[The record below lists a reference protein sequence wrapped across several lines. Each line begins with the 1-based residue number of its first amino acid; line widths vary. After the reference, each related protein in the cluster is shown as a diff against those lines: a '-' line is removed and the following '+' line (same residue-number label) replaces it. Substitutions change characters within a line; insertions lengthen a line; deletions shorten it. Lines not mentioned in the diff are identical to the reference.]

1 MFGEYEKP
9 PERHSAFNYIMAIA
23 IHAVVILAFAYFAFW
38 TPKDNEVVIPIE
50 LKVVVNENL
59 DGAEDEPPP
68 DTPPQPE
75 VPPPEPDP
83 PKPPDPPPPAPD
95 PIVDNVEAV
104 EIKPPDPKPPE
115 TKPPEPPKKDPPK
128 IDPKKAAEEK
138 KRREAERIERMR
150 NSAKTIKDK
159 PKPTSPPPRNNGRTE
174 NSPKDWKK
182 YLNQGFTPSSVNS
195 GLDASDNQRC
205 IQLIS
210 KAFHDRWVSPAW
222 TSELREILLS
232 VQFGAGGKVL
242 GYNII
247 QSSGDPSADRTVLKA
262 ASLVHAVRGLSS
274 AFLENNKTVTVRFK
288 VKPQ

>member
-1 MFGEYEKP
+1 MLEEYERP

-50 LKVVVNENL
+50 LAVVVNENL
-59 DGAEDEPPP
+59 DGREDEPPP
-68 DTPPQPE
+68 ATPPQPE
-75 VPPPEPDP
+75 PKPEPEP
-83 PKPPDPPPPAPD
+83 PKPPEPPPPPPD
-95 PIVDNVEAV
+95 PIPDNVEAV
-104 EIKPPDPKPPE
+104 EVKPPDPKPPE
-115 TKPPEPPKKDPPK
+115 VKPPKVDKKK
-128 IDPKKAAEEK
+128 LEEERK
-138 KRREAERIERMR
+138 KREAKRLEEMR
-150 NSAKTIKDK
+150 NRATKVKDK
-159 PKPTSPPPRNNGRTE
+159 SKPTFPPPRNNGRTDKR
-174 NSPKDWKK
+174 PKDWEK
-182 YLNQGFTPSSVNS
+182 YLNAGYKPSNVNS

>member
-1 MFGEYEKP
+1 MLEEYERP

-50 LKVVVNENL
+50 LAVVVNENL

-68 DTPPQPE
+68 ATPPQPE
-75 VPPPEPDP
+75 PEPEPEP
-83 PKPPDPPPPAPD
+83 PKPPEPPPPPPD
-95 PIVDNVEAV
+95 PIPDNVEAV
-104 EIKPPDPKPPE
+104 EVKPPDPKPPE
-115 TKPPEPPKKDPPK
+115 VKPPKVDKKK
-128 IDPKKAAEEK
+128 LEEERK
-138 KRREAERIERMR
+138 KREAKRLEEMR
-150 NSAKTIKDK
+150 NRATKVKDK
-159 PKPTSPPPRNNGRTE
+159 SKPTSPPPRNNGRTDKR
-174 NSPKDWKK
+174 PKDWEK
-182 YLNQGFTPSSVNS
+182 YLNAGYNPSNVNS

>member
-1 MFGEYEKP
+1 MLEEYERP

-50 LKVVVNENL
+50 LAVVVNENL
-59 DGAEDEPPP
+59 DGREDEPPP
-68 DTPPQPE
+68 ATPPQPE
-75 VPPPEPDP
+75 PEPEPEP
-83 PKPPDPPPPAPD
+83 PKPPEPPPPPPD
-95 PIVDNVEAV
+95 PIPDNVEAV
-104 EIKPPDPKPPE
+104 EVKPPDPKPPE
-115 TKPPEPPKKDPPK
+115 VKPPKVDKKK
-128 IDPKKAAEEK
+128 LEEERK
-138 KRREAERIERMR
+138 KREAARLEEMR
-150 NSAKTIKDK
+150 NRATKVKDK
-159 PKPTSPPPRNNGRTE
+159 SKPTSPPPRNNGRTDKR
-174 NSPKDWKK
+174 PKDWEK
-182 YLNQGFTPSSVNS
+182 YLNAGYNPSNVNS

>member
-1 MFGEYEKP
+1 MLEEYERP

-50 LKVVVNENL
+50 LAVVVNENL
-59 DGAEDEPPP
+59 DGVEDEPPP

-75 VPPPEPDP
+75 PEPELEP
-83 PKPPDPPPPAPD
+83 PKPPEPPPPPPD
-95 PIVDNVEAV
+95 PIPDNVEAV
-104 EIKPPDPKPPE
+104 EVKPPDPKPPE
-115 TKPPEPPKKDPPK
+115 VKPPKVDKKK
-128 IDPKKAAEEK
+128 LEEERK
-138 KRREAERIERMR
+138 KREAKRLEEMR
-150 NSAKTIKDK
+150 NRATKVKDK
-159 PKPTSPPPRNNGRTE
+159 SKPTSPPPRNNGRTDKR
-174 NSPKDWKK
+174 PKDWEK
-182 YLNQGFTPSSVNS
+182 YLNAGYKPSNVNS

>member
-1 MFGEYEKP
+1 MLEEYERP

-50 LKVVVNENL
+50 LAVVVNENL

-68 DTPPQPE
+68 ATPPQPE
-75 VPPPEPDP
+75 PEPEPEP
-83 PKPPDPPPPAPD
+83 PKPPEPPPPPPD
-95 PIVDNVEAV
+95 PIPDNVEAV
-104 EIKPPDPKPPE
+104 EVKPPDPKPPE
-115 TKPPEPPKKDPPK
+115 VKPPKVDKKKLEEDR
-128 IDPKKAAEEK
+128 KK
-138 KRREAERIERMR
+138 REAERLEKMR
-150 NSAKTIKDK
+150 NRATKVKDK
-159 PKPTSPPPRNNGRTE
+159 SKPTSPPPRNNGRTDKR
-174 NSPKDWKK
+174 PKDWEK
-182 YLNQGFTPSSVNS
+182 YLNAGYKPSNVNS

-247 QSSGDPSADRTVLKA
+247 QSSGDSSADRTVLKA

>member
-1 MFGEYEKP
+1 MLEEYERP

-50 LKVVVNENL
+50 LAVVVNENL
-59 DGAEDEPPP
+59 DGREDEPPP

-75 VPPPEPDP
+75 PEPEPEP
-83 PKPPDPPPPAPD
+83 PKPPEPPPPPPD
-95 PIVDNVEAV
+95 PIPDKVEAV
-104 EIKPPDPKPPE
+104 EVKPPDPKPPE
-115 TKPPEPPKKDPPK
+115 VKPPEPPKIQPPK
-128 IDPKKAAEEK
+128 VDKKKLEEERK
-138 KRREAERIERMR
+138 KREAKRLEEMR
-150 NSAKTIKDK
+150 NRATKVKDK
-159 PKPTSPPPRNNGRTE
+159 SKPTSPPPRNNGRTDKR
-174 NSPKDWKK
+174 PKDWEK
-182 YLNQGFTPSSVNS
+182 YLNAGYKPSNVNS

>member
-1 MFGEYEKP
+1 MNLIFIN
-9 PERHSAFNYIMAIA
+9 FN
-23 IHAVVILAFAYFAFW
+23 
-38 TPKDNEVVIPIE
+38 
-50 LKVVVNENL
+50 
-59 DGAEDEPPP
+59 
-68 DTPPQPE
+68 
-75 VPPPEPDP
+75 
-83 PKPPDPPPPAPD
+83 
-95 PIVDNVEAV
+95 
-104 EIKPPDPKPPE
+104 
-115 TKPPEPPKKDPPK
+115 TKEGDF
-128 IDPKKAAEEK
+128 
-138 KRREAERIERMR
+138 
-150 NSAKTIKDK
+150 TIKSEWHPPLYNMFVPLLLSKQFLYQSEKDES
-159 PKPTSPPPRNNGRTE
+159 KPTFPPPRNNGRTDKR
-174 NSPKDWKK
+174 PKDWEK
-182 YLNQGFTPSSVNS
+182 YLNAGYTPSNVNS

>member
-1 MFGEYEKP
+1 
-9 PERHSAFNYIMAIA
+9 
-23 IHAVVILAFAYFAFW
+23 
-38 TPKDNEVVIPIE
+38 
-50 LKVVVNENL
+50 
-59 DGAEDEPPP
+59 
-68 DTPPQPE
+68 
-75 VPPPEPDP
+75 
-83 PKPPDPPPPAPD
+83 
-95 PIVDNVEAV
+95 
-104 EIKPPDPKPPE
+104 
-115 TKPPEPPKKDPPK
+115 
-128 IDPKKAAEEK
+128 DPKKAAEEK
-138 KRREAERIERMR
+138 KKREAERIAKMR
-150 NSAKTIKDK
+150 DRAKTIKDK
-159 PKPTSPPPRNNGRTE
+159 PKPTSPPPRNNGRTDKR
-174 NSPKDWKK
+174 PKDWEK
-182 YLNQGFTPSSVNS
+182 YLNQGYTPSSVNS

>member
-1 MFGEYEKP
+1 
-9 PERHSAFNYIMAIA
+9 
-23 IHAVVILAFAYFAFW
+23 
-38 TPKDNEVVIPIE
+38 
-50 LKVVVNENL
+50 
-59 DGAEDEPPP
+59 
-68 DTPPQPE
+68 
-75 VPPPEPDP
+75 
-83 PKPPDPPPPAPD
+83 
-95 PIVDNVEAV
+95 
-104 EIKPPDPKPPE
+104 
-115 TKPPEPPKKDPPK
+115 
-128 IDPKKAAEEK
+128 
-138 KRREAERIERMR
+138 MR

-159 PKPTSPPPRNNGRTE
+159 PKPTSPPPRNNGRTDKR
-174 NSPKDWKK
+174 PKDWEK
-182 YLNQGFTPSSVNS
+182 YLNQGYTPSSVNS

>member
-1 MFGEYEKP
+1 MLEEYERP

-50 LKVVVNENL
+50 LAVVVNENL

-68 DTPPQPE
+68 ATPPQPE
-75 VPPPEPDP
+75 PEPEPEP
-83 PKPPDPPPPAPD
+83 PKPPEPPPPPPD
-95 PIVDNVEAV
+95 PIPDNVEAV
-104 EIKPPDPKPPE
+104 EVKPPDPKPPE
-115 TKPPEPPKKDPPK
+115 VKPPKVDKKK
-128 IDPKKAAEEK
+128 LEEERK
-138 KRREAERIERMR
+138 KREAKRLEEMR
-150 NSAKTIKDK
+150 NRATKVKDK
-159 PKPTSPPPRNNGRTE
+159 SKPTSPPPRNNGRTDKR
-174 NSPKDWKK
+174 PKDWEK
-182 YLNQGFTPSSVNS
+182 YLNAGYKPSNVNS

>member
-1 MFGEYEKP
+1 MLEEYERP
-9 PERHSAFNYIMAIA
+9 PERHSAVNYIMAIA

-50 LKVVVNENL
+50 LAVVVNENL
-59 DGAEDEPPP
+59 DGREDEPPP
-68 DTPPQPE
+68 ATPPQPE
-75 VPPPEPDP
+75 PKPEPEP
-83 PKPPDPPPPAPD
+83 PKPPEPPPPPPD
-95 PIVDNVEAV
+95 PIPDNVEAV
-104 EIKPPDPKPPE
+104 EVKPPDPKPPE
-115 TKPPEPPKKDPPK
+115 VKPPKVDKKK
-128 IDPKKAAEEK
+128 LEEERK
-138 KRREAERIERMR
+138 KREAKRLEEMR
-150 NSAKTIKDK
+150 NRATKVKDK
-159 PKPTSPPPRNNGRTE
+159 SKPTFPPPRNNGRTDKR
-174 NSPKDWKK
+174 PKDWEK
-182 YLNQGFTPSSVNS
+182 YLNAGYKPSNVNS

>member
-1 MFGEYEKP
+1 MLEEYERP

-23 IHAVVILAFAYFAFW
+23 IHAAVIMAFAYFAFW

-50 LKVVVNENL
+50 LAVVVNENL

-68 DTPPQPE
+68 ETPPQPE
-75 VPPPEPDP
+75 PEPEPEP
-83 PKPPDPPPPAPD
+83 PKPPEPPPPPPD
-95 PIVDNVEAV
+95 PIPDTVEAV
-104 EIKPPDPKPPE
+104 EIKPP
-115 TKPPEPPKKDPPK
+115 EPPKIQPPK
-128 IDPKKAAEEK
+128 VDKKKLEEDRK
-138 KRREAERIERMR
+138 KREAERLEEMR
-150 NSAKTIKDK
+150 NRATKVKDK
-159 PKPTSPPPRNNGRTE
+159 SKPTSPPPRNNGRTDKR
-174 NSPKDWKK
+174 PKDWEK
-182 YLNQGFTPSSVNS
+182 YLNAGYTPSNVNS

>member
-1 MFGEYEKP
+1 MLEEYERP

-23 IHAVVILAFAYFAFW
+23 IHAAVIMAFAYFAFW

-50 LKVVVNENL
+50 LAVVVNENL

-68 DTPPQPE
+68 ETPPQPE
-75 VPPPEPDP
+75 PEPEP
-83 PKPPDPPPPAPD
+83 PKPPETPPPPPD
-95 PIVDNVEAV
+95 PVPDKVEAV
-104 EIKPPDPKPPE
+104 EIKPP
-115 TKPPEPPKKDPPK
+115 EPPKIQPPK
-128 IDPKKAAEEK
+128 VDKKKLEEDRK
-138 KRREAERIERMR
+138 KREAERLEEMR
-150 NSAKTIKDK
+150 NRATKVKDK
-159 PKPTSPPPRNNGRTE
+159 SKPTSPPPRNNGRTDKR
-174 NSPKDWKK
+174 PKDWEK
-182 YLNQGFTPSSVNS
+182 YLNAGYKPSNVNS

>member
-1 MFGEYEKP
+1 MLEEYERP

-23 IHAVVILAFAYFAFW
+23 IHAVAIMAFAYFAFW

-50 LKVVVNENL
+50 LAVVVNENL

-68 DTPPQPE
+68 ETPPQPE
-75 VPPPEPDP
+75 PDPEPEP
-83 PKPPDPPPPAPD
+83 PKPPETPPPPPD
-95 PIVDNVEAV
+95 PVPDKIEAV
-104 EIKPPDPKPPE
+104 EIKPP
-115 TKPPEPPKKDPPK
+115 EPPKIQPPK
-128 IDPKKAAEEK
+128 VDKKKLEEDRK
-138 KRREAERIERMR
+138 KREAERLEEMR
-150 NSAKTIKDK
+150 NRATKVKDK
-159 PKPTSPPPRNNGRTE
+159 SKPTSPPPRNNGRTDKR
-174 NSPKDWKK
+174 PKDWEK
-182 YLNQGFTPSSVNS
+182 YLNAGYKPSNVNS

-222 TSELREILLS
+222 TSELKEILLS

>member
-1 MFGEYEKP
+1 MLEEYERP

-50 LKVVVNENL
+50 LAVVVNENL

-68 DTPPQPE
+68 ATPPQPE
-75 VPPPEPDP
+75 PEPEPEP
-83 PKPPDPPPPAPD
+83 PKPPEPPPPPPD
-95 PIVDNVEAV
+95 PIPDNVEAV
-104 EIKPPDPKPPE
+104 EVKPPDPKPPE
-115 TKPPEPPKKDPPK
+115 VKPPKVDKKK
-128 IDPKKAAEEK
+128 LEEERK
-138 KRREAERIERMR
+138 KREAARLEEMR
-150 NSAKTIKDK
+150 NRATKVKDK
-159 PKPTSPPPRNNGRTE
+159 SNPTSPPPRNNGRTDKR
-174 NSPKDWKK
+174 PKDWEK
-182 YLNQGFTPSSVNS
+182 YLNAGYKPSNVNS

>member
-1 MFGEYEKP
+1 MLEEYERP

-50 LKVVVNENL
+50 LAVVVNENL

-68 DTPPQPE
+68 ATPPQPE
-75 VPPPEPDP
+75 PEPEPEP
-83 PKPPDPPPPAPD
+83 PKPPEPPPPPPD
-95 PIVDNVEAV
+95 PIPDNVEAV
-104 EIKPPDPKPPE
+104 EVKPPDPKPPE
-115 TKPPEPPKKDPPK
+115 VKPPKVDKKKLEEDR
-128 IDPKKAAEEK
+128 KK
-138 KRREAERIERMR
+138 REAERLEKMR
-150 NSAKTIKDK
+150 NRATKVKDK
-159 PKPTSPPPRNNGRTE
+159 SKPTSPPPRNNGRTDKR
-174 NSPKDWKK
+174 PKDWEK
-182 YLNQGFTPSSVNS
+182 YLNAGYKPSNVNS

>member
-1 MFGEYEKP
+1 MLEEYERP

-23 IHAVVILAFAYFAFW
+23 IHAAVILAFDYFAFW

-50 LKVVVNENL
+50 LAVVVNENL

-68 DTPPQPE
+68 ETPPQPE
-75 VPPPEPDP
+75 PDPEPEP
-83 PKPPDPPPPAPD
+83 PKPPETPPPPPD
-95 PIVDNVEAV
+95 PVPDKVEAV
-104 EIKPPDPKPPE
+104 EIKPP
-115 TKPPEPPKKDPPK
+115 EPPKIQPPK
-128 IDPKKAAEEK
+128 VDKKKLEEDRK
-138 KRREAERIERMR
+138 KREAKRIEEMR
-150 NSAKTIKDK
+150 NRATKVKDK
-159 PKPTSPPPRNNGRTE
+159 SKPTSPPPRNNGRTDKR
-174 NSPKDWKK
+174 PKDWEK
-182 YLNQGFTPSSVNS
+182 YLNAGYKPSNVNS